1 MFGTKGNPFLLAV
14 LAVEPWAF
22 GAVDVC
28 VLAQCHTPSPRCCI
42 WGQNTIQKRII
53 ICVTIFRNEK
63 PFVSLSR
70 IQTKRKK
77 KKAEI

>member
-1 MFGTKGNPFLLAV
+1 MLGTKCNLFLLVV
-14 LAVEPWAF
+14 LAVKPWALR
-22 GAVDVC
+22 AVDVC
-28 VLAQCHTPSPRCCI
+28 VLALCHTPSPKCFI

-70 IQTKRKK
+70 IQTKKG
-77 KKAEI
+77 